1 MMDPGLS
8 SPLPPPRPLS
18 SSPHP
23 PLLPLSSSST
33 SSSPLPPPRPL
44 SSSFP
49 HPPLPLSS
57 SSSSSPLPP
66 PLPLS
71 SSSSSSPLPPPLP
84 LSSSSSSSP
93 PLCPELDLSLPLSHW
108 DPRTKRKVPQEP
120 VLITVTKETTEPSN
134 LLRNSHSHR
143 KKTKSLSSSVH
154 RHGRADKQEAGTP
167 PSLSNEKPGCVNS
180 LEGAEINTSLAFRA
194 ELLALQAA
202 EFNSQ
207 KAVQETL
214 QKSTRTKNTINSKVT
229 QGVNVSRSQPLYT
242 SLVSLAVEEDQLV
255 NEAARDRIRLA
266 LPCSHHDDEGPTL
279 SQFFTSDLLREKPLL
294 LGAEPPCA
302 LPQLSPDSAHSDF
315 DLYRRHTRWLP

>member
-1 MMDPGLS
+1 MINRMMDPGLS

-18 SSPHP
+18 SFPHP

-57 SSSSSPLPP
+57 SSSTSPLPP

-84 LSSSSSSSP
+84 LSSSSSP

-108 DPRTKRKVPQEP
+108 DPRTNRKVPQEP

-143 KKTKSLSSSVH
+143 KKTKSLSSTVH
-154 RHGRADKQEAGTP
+154 RHGRADKLEAGTP

-229 QGVNVSRSQPLYT
+229 QVWRSRKISWSTRLHVIGYGLPC
-242 SLVSLAVEEDQLV
+242 LAVTMTTRV
-255 NEAARDRIRLA
+255 
-266 LPCSHHDDEGPTL
+266 LPSL
-279 SQFFTSDLLREKPLL
+279 SSSPLTS
-294 LGAEPPCA
+294 
-302 LPQLSPDSAHSDF
+302 
-315 DLYRRHTRWLP
+315 

>member
-1 MMDPGLS
+1 MGSTSRGSDQKL
-8 SPLPPPRPLS
+8 PLTERTAPRCGHTRDQPS
-18 SSPHP
+18 AAVRNRWFI
-23 PLLPLSSSST
+23 PLL
-33 SSSPLPPPRPL
+33 
-44 SSSFP
+44 
-49 HPPLPLSS
+49 
-57 SSSSSPLPP
+57 
-66 PLPLS
+66 
-71 SSSSSSPLPPPLP
+71 
-84 LSSSSSSSP
+84 
-93 PLCPELDLSLPLSHW
+93 
-108 DPRTKRKVPQEP
+108 
-120 VLITVTKETTEPSN
+120 I
-134 LLRNSHSHR
+134 
-143 KKTKSLSSSVH
+143 
-154 RHGRADKQEAGTP
+154 GRADKLEAGTP

-255 NEAARDRIRLA
+255 DEAARDRIRLA

-315 DLYRRHTRWLP
+315 DLYRRQTRWLP